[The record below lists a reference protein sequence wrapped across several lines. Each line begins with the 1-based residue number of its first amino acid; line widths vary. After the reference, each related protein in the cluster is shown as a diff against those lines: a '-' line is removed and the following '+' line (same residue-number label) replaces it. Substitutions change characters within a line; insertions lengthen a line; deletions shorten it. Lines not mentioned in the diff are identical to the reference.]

1 MFDQTSAVTPL
12 PGEMRPANAPAKR
25 KPIRSACRGLV
36 RFGVELRKVVS
47 FQRAVSGGYRRSI
60 YVPESTIA
68 ADEQISPAI
77 SPQQIAAI
85 ADPMRTLGN
94 WPVISAASRRFER
107 LGQPAAIDFGSRCL
121 RKNSFRANGLAIE
134 AA

>member
-85 ADPMRTLGN
+85 ADPMRTLGELAGN
-94 WPVISAASRRFER
+94 FGGLEALRTTRPASGNR
-107 LGQPAAIDFGSRCL
+107 LRQPLPKKKFL
-121 RKNSFRANGLAIE
+121 PRKRVGH
-134 AA
+134 